1 MASKEIKSRIIH
13 KHDIEAIWLKAI
25 NFIPMQGELIIY
37 DAEVDSNGNILELPD
52 DRIDPYDYE
61 RFKIGDGIKT
71 VSNLPFILDTK
82 ASVQL
87 NIWGA
92 DD

>member
-1 MASKEIKSRIIH
+1 MASKEFQGRIVH
-13 KHDIEAIWLKAI
+13 KHDIEANWLKAV

-37 DAEVDSNGNILELPD
+37 DVEIDTDELPD
-52 DRIDPYDYE
+52 NRTEPYDYE

-82 ASVQL
+82 TSVQF

>member
-1 MASKEIKSRIIH
+1 MEKTFKGRLIN
-13 KHDIEAIWLKAI
+13 KHDIEANWLKAV

-37 DAEVDSNGNILELPD
+37 DVEIDTDELPD
-52 DRIDPYDYE
+52 NRTEPYDYE

-82 ASVQL
+82 TSV
-87 NIWGA
+87 
-92 DD
+92 